1 MHHSRIRRK
10 VEEAALRGL
19 EGKARPE
26 AGDVAMVAERAF
38 AWVGLGLAGRARA
51 VVERW
56 RKAGVRERALAR
68 AEAVFAVA
76 TVPAGAASRLRAIG
90 DDPFAGSVAVARHV
104 FRGELR
110 EAVARCEKEGW
121 FLDDPEAS
129 HGVVHGVWALAMLDD
144 FDGAFAV
151 IATWRHRQRKLEAR
165 AEQAL
170 LIAEARVEA
179 LRHRHGRERALLEEA
194 LAVCE
199 DHDLDIE
206 RAYVEANLVVA
217 MARSGDLRGAA
228 RIAKKWP
235 AGGAGGERALA
246 AYRDVARME
255 LAVLEGR
262 YPDAEAAARRVLDYC
277 ERTDNAIYACHVG
290 FYRCL
295 AASPAQLAAR
305 LGEYGG
311 LAARLQV
318 PVHLR
323 RHRLLAQLAAAGLAP
338 RARKLVVRTRDGRRV
353 EPVLRLFFPAVTE
366 IAADLCWDRVH
377 GTLHL
382 GGDGPF
388 SLAAHPILRRVLETI
403 LAAPDLAIPLA
414 ALFETVWEMPY
425 NPIVHEGKVHVAL
438 HRLRALLAGFH
449 AGADRLLVVQG
460 GVVRVADDRAACV
473 IELPDAAAAPPG
485 ALADRVL
492 AHLEAVAA
500 AAPRELERRLGVS
513 RSALNLALRALLAD
527 GRVERDGASRGLVYS
542 ASRLSSSNAKP
553 TPASRALAAHR
564 S

>member
-10 VEEAALRGL
+10 VEEAALRAL

-26 AGDVAMVAERAF
+26 RGDAAVVAGRAF

-56 RKAGVRERALAR
+56 RRAGVRDRALAR

-76 TVPAGAASRLRAIG
+76 TTPAAAASRLRAIG
-90 DDPFAGSVAVARHV
+90 DDPFAGAVAVARHV

-151 IATWRHRQRKLEAR
+151 IGTWRQRQRQLDPR

-170 LIAEARVEA
+170 LVAEARVEA

-206 RAYVEANLVVA
+206 RAHVEANLVVA
-217 MARSGDLRGAA
+217 MARSGDLRGGA

-235 AGGAGGERALA
+235 AGGGGERALA

-262 YPDAEAAARRVLDYC
+262 YPETEAAARRVLDFC
-277 ERTDNAIYACHVG
+277 ARTDNAIYACHVA

-323 RHRLLAQLAAAGLAP
+323 RHRLLVQLAAAGLAP

-353 EPVLRLFFPAVTE
+353 EPVMRLFFPAVTE

-388 SLAAHPILRRVLETI
+388 SLAAHPVLRRVLETI

-449 AGADRLLVVQG
+449 AGADRLLVVQA

-473 IELPDAAAAPPG
+473 IELPDAAAPPPG

-492 AHLEAVAA
+492 AHLEAVAF

-513 RSALNLALRALLAD
+513 RSALGLALRALLAD
-527 GRVERDGASRGLVYS
+527 GRVVRDGASRSLVYS
-542 ASRLSSSNAKP
+542 ASRVSSSSAKP
-553 TPASRALAAHR
+553 TPARRALAAHR

>member
-10 VEEAALRGL
+10 VEEGALRAL

-38 AWVGLGLAGRARA
+38 AWVGLGMAGRARA

-56 RKAGVRERALAR
+56 RRAGVRERALAR

-76 TVPAGAASRLRAIG
+76 TVPAAAASRLREIG
-90 DDPFAGSVAVARHV
+90 GDPFAGSVAVARHV

-110 EAVARCEKEGW
+110 EAVARCEEEGW
-121 FLDDPEAS
+121 FLDDAEAS

-144 FDGAFAV
+144 FDAALAV
-151 IATWRHRQRKLEAR
+151 IASWRHRQRRLEPR

-170 LIAEARVEA
+170 LVAEARVEA
-179 LRHRHGRERALLEEA
+179 LRHRHGRERTLLEEA

-199 DHDLDIE
+199 DADLDIE

-228 RIAKKWP
+228 RIARKWP
-235 AGGAGGERALA
+235 GGGGGERALA

-255 LAVLEGR
+255 LALLDGGYADSES
-262 YPDAEAAARRVLDYC
+262 AARRVLEYC
-277 ERTDNAIYACHVG
+277 ERTDNAIYACHVA

-295 AASPAQLAAR
+295 AANAAQLRAR
-305 LGEYGG
+305 LDEYGR
-311 LAARLQV
+311 LAAQLQV

-323 RHRLLAQLAAAGLAP
+323 RHRLLGQLAAAGLAP
-338 RARKLVVRTRDGRRV
+338 RARKLVVRTRAGRRV

-388 SLAAHPILRRVLETI
+388 SLAAHPVLRRVLETI

-438 HRLRALLAGFH
+438 HRLRALLAGCH
-449 AGADRLLVVQG
+449 AGADRLLVVQD
-460 GVVRVADDRAACV
+460 GVVRVPDERAACV
-473 IELPDAAAAPPG
+473 IELPDAAAPPPG
-485 ALADRVL
+485 GLADRIV
-492 AHLEAVAA
+492 AHLEAVAF
-500 AAPRELERRLGVS
+500 AAPRELEQRLGIS
-513 RSALNLALRALLAD
+513 RSALQQALRALLAD
-527 GRVERDGASRGLVYS
+527 GRIERTGASRGLTYN
-542 ASRLSSSNAKP
+542 ASRLSSSSAKP
-553 TPASRALAAHR
+553 APARRALAAHR